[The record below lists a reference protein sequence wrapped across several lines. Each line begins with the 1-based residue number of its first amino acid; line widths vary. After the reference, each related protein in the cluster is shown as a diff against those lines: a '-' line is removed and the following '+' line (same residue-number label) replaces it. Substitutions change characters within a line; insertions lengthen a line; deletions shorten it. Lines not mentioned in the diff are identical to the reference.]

1 MKRFAI
7 AATTFVAIAALAAP
21 ATAADCAKDYKGFW
35 DQFNGG
41 PAKGLTG
48 EQHAIVSR
56 QALRAFDACSAGDEA
71 SSKSIFTRLQDAA
84 PAKGD
89 DYWKQLST
97 NAPAKK

>member
-7 AATTFVAIAALAAP
+7 AATALAAIVAVAAP
-21 ATAADCAKDYKGFW
+21 AAAADCAKDYKAFW
-35 DQFNGG
+35 DQFNNGG
-41 PAKGLTG
+41 AKGLSG
-48 EQHAIVSR
+48 DQHAIVSR

-71 SSKSIFTRLQDAA
+71 SSKSLFTRLMDAA

-89 DYWKQLST
+89 DYWKSLST